1 LSAPPP
7 PGWVEALLGGLSR
20 PEVQKAGDGTEVE
33 IRASSE
39 FALLR
44 VTEPGADA
52 LGDEALQR
60 AVARAY
66 VAIAEVEAER
76 GWHALRV
83 WNFVPGIRRPARAAG
98 SRYELFNAGRRSAW
112 LQRGRGRPAARLPA
126 ASAVDAHGEDLVI
139 EALVGSAPGRPV
151 ENPRQI
157 PAYRYSSRYGAQP
170 PWFSRATLLP
180 RNPLGGRG
188 RLALVSGTASVRGE
202 DTQHPGDLAAQIEET
217 LRNLASLAA
226 ALASPPHPAPA
237 EPAQAAPADLARY
250 RWLRAYVVREADA
263 PAVLERVAAR
273 FGALEALE
281 LVVADLCRS
290 DLLLEIEGTAVA
302 DR

>member
-7 PGWVEALLGGLSR
+7 PGWVWALLGGLPR
-20 PEVQKAGDGTEVE
+20 AEVQKAGDGVEVE
-33 IRASSE
+33 VRASGS
-39 FALLR
+39 FAFLR
-44 VTEPGADA
+44 VTAPGAGALDDDA
-52 LGDEALQR
+52 FGR

-66 VAIAEVEAER
+66 GAIAEALAER

-83 WNFVPGIRRPARAAG
+83 WNFVPGIRLPARTAG
-98 SRYELFNAGRRSAW
+98 SRYEVFNAGRQAAW
-112 LQRGRGRPAARLPA
+112 LLRGRGRDFAARLPA
-126 ASAVDAHGEDLVI
+126 ASAVDPHGEDLVV
-139 EALVGSAPGRPV
+139 EALAGSAPGRPV

-202 DTQHPGDLAAQIEET
+202 DTQHPGDLAAQVEET
-217 LRNLASLAA
+217 LCNLAALAA
-226 ALASPPHPAPA
+226 AFSSAPRSA
-237 EPAQAAPADLARY
+237 RPDPAQAAAELARY
-250 RWLRAYVVREADA
+250 RWLRVYVVRESDA
-263 PAVLERVAAR
+263 PAVLERVSAR

-290 DLLLEIEGTAVA
+290 DLLLEIEGTAVG